1 MPKTP
6 PTWIPAGD
14 SAVETAMRHGA
25 SRRDLLRML
34 AAGGLSLSAA
44 GAVLGQARPAMAAPT
59 KGGHLKIAGFTGSTA
74 DTLDPA
80 RSSNSTD
87 YTRCVALYDRLT
99 SLDEKSAVVMELAE
113 AIDTTDAKVWTIKLR
128 RGVTFHDGRKLTTAD
143 VIYTL
148 KRHLDPATGSKV
160 ASIAKQMA
168 DFKAIDDNTME
179 ITLVSPNADLP
190 TIFALQHFLIVAN
203 GTTDFAKG
211 NGTGPFILETFE
223 PGVKSL
229 MRRND
234 SYWKTGGGPYVD
246 SFEQFAI
253 ADDTARVNALLS
265 GDVHIAAA
273 INPRSMRQVEGKPG
287 FTIVKSL
294 SNSYNDI
301 NFRLD
306 MSPGDKADFVLGM
319 KSLVN
324 REAMLRSALRGQG
337 ALGNDQPVFPGN
349 PLRNDDL
356 KPRAFD
362 PDKAKFYFNKSGM
375 VGQTIPITASDAVGS
390 SVDMAMILQSDAASA
405 GLKIDVQRVPSD
417 GYWDKFWLKAPV
429 FFGNNNYRP
438 TPDILFSTFYASTA
452 PWNESRYKSE
462 KFDQMLVEAR
472 GLLDQAKRK
481 EMYGVMQ
488 TMVSEDAGTII
499 PAYNYGIDAMT
510 AKLKGMGQKPQG
522 GLSGYTAPVEVWF
535 ES

>member
-1 MPKTP
+1 MSVKPSTWTP
-6 PTWIPAGD
+6 ADDTT
-14 SAVETAMRHGA
+14 VETAIRSGA

-34 AAGGLSLSAA
+34 AAGGISLSAA
-44 GAVLGQARPAMAAPT
+44 GAILGQTRPAMAAPS

-80 RSSNSTD
+80 RGSNSTD
-87 YTRCVALYDRLT
+87 YTRCIALYDRLT
-99 SLDEKSAVVMELAE
+99 VLDEKSNVVMHLAE

-128 RGVTFHDGRKLTTAD
+128 PDVTFHDGKKLTTAD

-160 ASIAKQMA
+160 ASIAKQMT
-168 DFKAIDDNTME
+168 DFKAIDDRTME
-179 ITLVSPNADLP
+179 VTLVSPNADLP
-190 TIFALQHFLIVAN
+190 AIFALQHFLIVAD
-203 GTTDFAKG
+203 GTTDFSKG
-211 NGTGPFILETFE
+211 NGTGPFILETFQ

-234 SYWKTGGGPYVD
+234 SYWKTGAGPYVD
-246 SFEQFAI
+246 SFEQFPI
-253 ADDTARVNALLS
+253 ADDTARINALLS
-265 GDVHIAAA
+265 GDIHLAAA

-287 FTIVKSL
+287 FTIVKSP

-306 MSPGDKADFVLGM
+306 MSPGDKADFVLAM

-337 ALGNDQPVFPGN
+337 DLGNDQPVFPGN
-349 PLRNDDL
+349 PLRNDAL

-362 PDKAKFYFNKSGM
+362 PDKAKFHLNKAGM
-375 VGQTIPITASDAVGS
+375 VGQTIAITASDAVGS
-390 SVDMAMILQSDAASA
+390 SVDMAMIMQSDAAPI

-472 GLLDQAKRK
+472 GSLDQAKRK

-488 TMVSEDAGTII
+488 TMVSDDAGTII
-499 PAYNYGIDAMT
+499 PAYNFGIDAMT
-510 AKLKGMGQKPQG
+510 SKLKGLGQKPLG

-535 ES
+535 EG